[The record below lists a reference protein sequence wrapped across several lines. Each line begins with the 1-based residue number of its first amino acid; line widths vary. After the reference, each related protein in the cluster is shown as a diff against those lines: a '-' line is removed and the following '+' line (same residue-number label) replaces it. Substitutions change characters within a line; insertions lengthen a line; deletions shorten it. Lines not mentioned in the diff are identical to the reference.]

1 MIYLFLSILFSTL
14 LVLIFKAFEKFNIDN
29 FQAIVFNYITAG
41 LICFIF
47 LEVPLGLST
56 LIDQKWFPSA
66 VLIGVLFISLFN
78 LIAYSVQNIGIATTS
93 VANKISLCFP
103 VIFGFIYLGDS
114 VNLFKLIGILFALI
128 AVYLTSLKEQENL
141 NSLKPNLLF
150 IPLLLF
156 FGSGLLDIIF
166 IYSLDAYD
174 LVDEKLELKFS
185 LVIYFIASI
194 IGAILLCVKSYKT
207 KQINSKNIIAGV
219 CLGIPNVL
227 SIVYFLKCLNY
238 YPNSSSFIFPINNI
252 GIVSFSALTAWIIF
266 KEKLSKINVLGIFT
280 ALISILLLSISS

>member
-1 MIYLFLSILFSTL
+1 M
-14 LVLIFKAFEKFNIDN
+14 
-29 FQAIVFNYITAG
+29 
-41 LICFIF
+41 
-47 LEVPLGLST
+47 
-56 LIDQKWFPSA
+56 
-66 VLIGVLFISLFN
+66 
-78 LIAYSVQNIGIATTS
+78 
-93 VANKISLCFP
+93 
-103 VIFGFIYLGDS
+103 
-114 VNLFKLIGILFALI
+114 
-128 AVYLTSLKEQENL
+128 TSLKEQENL

-219 CLGIPNVL
+219 TLGIPNVL

-238 YPNSSSFIFPINNI
+238 YPNSSSFIFP
-252 GIVSFSALTAWIIF
+252 SA
-266 KEKLSKINVLGIFT
+266 
-280 ALISILLLSISS
+280 